1 MNGVLPFVVRR
12 LLAAIPVL
20 VAVTA
25 ITFFLGRFAPGDPIT
40 IRTGGRASP
49 EAIANIKHQLHLDQN
64 PVVQYVAYMGNLL
77 QGDFG
82 VSYKHPG
89 VDVKQLIMPRIKVT
103 AEENIYPT
111 ILVFLLGIPLG
122 IYLAQKQGTWQD
134 PSITT
139 SLLLIYAVP
148 EVILIPLLQYV
159 FAIKLGLV
167 PASGWKGIFSSTV
180 VLPTIALTLPG
191 VAGIARLMRISL
203 LQVIDEEYVRTARAK
218 GLAERVV
225 VYRHML
231 RNAILPI
238 ITTVIVSIFFLFSGS
253 FFVETFLGIPGIGA
267 EAINS
272 VLELDYDVFMAIVVL
287 SAIAFILANIVV
299 DIAYS
304 IIDPR
309 IRLNDAA

>member
-40 IRTGGRASP
+40 IRTGGHATP
-49 EAIANIKHQLHLDQN
+49 EAVANIKHQLHLDQN
-64 PVVQYVAYMGNLL
+64 PVVQYFAYMGNLL
-77 QGDFG
+77 QGNFG
-82 VSYKHPG
+82 VSIRHPG
-89 VDVKQLIMPRIKVT
+89 VDVKKLLVPRIKVT
-103 AEENIYPT
+103 AEENVYPT

-122 IYLAQKQGTWQD
+122 IYLAQKQGTWLD
-134 PSITT
+134 PAITT

-148 EVILIPLLQYV
+148 ELIFVPLLQYI
-159 FAIKLGLV
+159 FAIKLGIL
-167 PASGWKGIFSSTV
+167 PATGWKGIFSSTV
-180 VLPTIALTLPG
+180 VLPTIVLTLPG
-191 VAGIARLMRISL
+191 VAGVARLMRISL

-238 ITTVIVSIFFLFSGS
+238 VTTVIVSLFFLFSGS
-253 FFVETFLGIPGIGA
+253 FFVEYILGIPGIGA
-267 EAINS
+267 EAITS
-272 VLELDYDVFMAIVVL
+272 VQELDYDVFMAIVVL
-287 SAIAFILANIVV
+287 SAAAFILANIVV

-304 IIDPR
+304 IVDPR

>member
-20 VAVTA
+20 IAVTA
-25 ITFFLGRFAPGDPIT
+25 ITFFLGRFAPGEPIT

-89 VDVKQLIMPRIKVT
+89 VDVKKLIIPRIKVT

-122 IYLAQKQGTWQD
+122 IYLAQRQGTWQD

-148 EVILIPLLQYV
+148 EVILIPLLQY
-159 FAIKLGLV
+159 
-167 PASGWKGIFSSTV
+167 
-180 VLPTIALTLPG
+180 
-191 VAGIARLMRISL
+191 
-203 LQVIDEEYVRTARAK
+203 
-218 GLAERVV
+218 
-225 VYRHML
+225 
-231 RNAILPI
+231 
-238 ITTVIVSIFFLFSGS
+238 
-253 FFVETFLGIPGIGA
+253 
-267 EAINS
+267 
-272 VLELDYDVFMAIVVL
+272 
-287 SAIAFILANIVV
+287 
-299 DIAYS
+299 
-304 IIDPR
+304 
-309 IRLNDAA
+309 